1 MLVVKC
7 KLCGKELT
15 STTKV
20 QCCGCPNMMKV
31 VDDKVGA
38 MNLGEVLII
47 TTDNTDY
54 YKNKSKLSA
63 SDMEWQESRKKRKVR
78 RLDFEIR

>member
-7 KLCGKELT
+7 KVCGKELT

-38 MNLGEVLII
+38 VNLDEVILISS
-47 TTDNTDY
+47 DY
-54 YKNKSKLSA
+54 KEKKSKLSA
-63 SDMEWQESRKKRKVR
+63 SDMA
-78 RLDFEIR
+78 

>member
-7 KLCGKELT
+7 KVCGTELT

-38 MNLGEVLII
+38 VNLDDVILISS
-47 TTDNTDY
+47 DY
-54 YKNKSKLSA
+54 KEKKSKLSA
-63 SDMEWQESRKKRKVR
+63 SDMAWQESRRKRKVR
-78 RLDFEIR
+78 KLDFEIR

>member
-7 KLCGKELT
+7 KVCGKELT

-38 MNLGEVLII
+38 VNLDEVILISS
-47 TTDNTDY
+47 DY
-54 YKNKSKLSA
+54 KEKKSKLSA
-63 SDMEWQESRKKRKVR
+63 SDMAWQESRRKRKVR
-78 RLDFEIR
+78 KLDFEIR

>member
-7 KLCGKELT
+7 KVCGKELT

-38 MNLGEVLII
+38 VNLDEIILISS
-47 TTDNTDY
+47 DY
-54 YKNKSKLSA
+54 KEKKSKLSA
-63 SDMEWQESRKKRKVR
+63 SDMAWQESRRKRKVR
-78 RLDFEIR
+78 KLDFEIR

>member
-7 KLCGKELT
+7 KVCGKELR

-38 MNLGEVLII
+38 VNLDEVILISS
-47 TTDNTDY
+47 DY
-54 YKNKSKLSA
+54 KEKKSKLSA
-63 SDMEWQESRKKRKVR
+63 SDMAWQESRRKRKVR
-78 RLDFEIR
+78 KLDFEIR

>member
-7 KLCGKELT
+7 KVCGKEIK

-38 MNLGEVLII
+38 VDLGQVVLISS
-47 TTDNTDY
+47 THGE
-54 YKNKSKLSA
+54 KKPKLSSA
-63 SDMEWQESRKKRKVR
+63 DMEWQESRRKRKIR
-78 RLDFEIR
+78 KLDFETR

>member
-7 KLCGKELT
+7 KVCGKELR

-38 MNLGEVLII
+38 VNLDEVILISS
-47 TTDNTDY
+47 DH
-54 YKNKSKLSA
+54 KENKSKLSA
-63 SDMEWQESRKKRKVR
+63 SDMEWQESRRKRKVR
-78 RLDFEIR
+78 KLDFEIR

>member
-7 KLCGKELT
+7 KLCGRELI
-15 STTKV
+15 SSTKV
-20 QCCGCPNMMKV
+20 QCCGCSNMMKV

-47 TTDNTDY
+47 SSNH
-54 YKNKSKLSA
+54 KEKKSKLSP
-63 SDMEWQESRKKRKVR
+63 SDMEWQESRRKRKVR
-78 RLDFEIR
+78 KLDFEIR

>member
-7 KLCGKELT
+7 KVCGKELR

-38 MNLGEVLII
+38 VNLDEVILISS
-47 TTDNTDY
+47 DY
-54 YKNKSKLSA
+54 KENKSRLSA
-63 SDMEWQESRKKRKVR
+63 SDMEWQESRRKRKVR
-78 RLDFEIR
+78 KLDFEIR

>member
-7 KLCGKELT
+7 KVCGTELT

-38 MNLGEVLII
+38 VNLDEVILISS
-47 TTDNTDY
+47 DY
-54 YKNKSKLSA
+54 KEKKSKLSA
-63 SDMEWQESRKKRKVR
+63 SDMAWQESRRKRKVR
-78 RLDFEIR
+78 KLDFEIR

>member
-7 KLCGKELT
+7 KVCGKELT

-38 MNLGEVLII
+38 MNLGEVII
-47 TTDNTDY
+47 ISDY
-54 YKNKSKLSA
+54 KEKKSKLSA

>member
-7 KLCGKELT
+7 KVCGKELT

-38 MNLGEVLII
+38 MNLGEVVII
-47 TTDNTDY
+47 SSDY
-54 YKNKSKLSA
+54 KEKKSKLSA

-78 RLDFEIR
+78 KLDFEIR

>member
-7 KLCGKELT
+7 KVCGKELR

-38 MNLGEVLII
+38 VNLDEVILISS
-47 TTDNTDY
+47 DY
-54 YKNKSKLSA
+54 KEKKSRLSA
-63 SDMEWQESRKKRKVR
+63 SDMEWQESRRKRKIR
-78 RLDFEIR
+78 KLDFEIR

>member
-7 KLCGKELT
+7 KVCGKELT

-38 MNLGEVLII
+38 MNLGEVII
-47 TTDNTDY
+47 ISDY
-54 YKNKSKLSA
+54 KEKKSKLSA

-78 RLDFEIR
+78 KLDFEIR

>member
-1 MLVVKC
+1 MLVVKF
-7 KLCGKELT
+7 KVCGKELT

-38 MNLGEVLII
+38 LNLGEVII
-47 TTDNTDY
+47 ISDY
-54 YKNKSKLSA
+54 KEKKSKLSA

-78 RLDFEIR
+78 KLDFEIR

>member
-7 KLCGKELT
+7 KVCGTELR

-38 MNLGEVLII
+38 VNLDEVILISS
-47 TTDNTDY
+47 DY
-54 YKNKSKLSA
+54 KEKKSKLSA
-63 SDMEWQESRKKRKVR
+63 SDMEWQESRRKRKVR
-78 RLDFEIR
+78 KLDFESR